1 MLVQLHALFSPLEET
16 ACSGKMYTCFADGEP
31 VKDPSVTTIAL
42 LQYLALGDT
51 HAQIYKKTA
60 LSSQKLLTMFD
71 SKM

>member
-16 ACSGKMYTCFADGEP
+16 ACPGKMYTCFADGEP

-51 HAQIYKKTA
+51 HAQIYY
-60 LSSQKLLTMFD
+60 
-71 SKM
+71 